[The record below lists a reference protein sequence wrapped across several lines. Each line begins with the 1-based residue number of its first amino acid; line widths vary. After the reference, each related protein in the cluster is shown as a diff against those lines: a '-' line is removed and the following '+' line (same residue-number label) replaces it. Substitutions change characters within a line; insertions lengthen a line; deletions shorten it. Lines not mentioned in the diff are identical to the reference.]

1 MRKSKS
7 GYPRGVF
14 EKEPGSGVFW
24 IRYQDA
30 DGRERKEKVGSLRN
44 AGKLVEN
51 RRTDARRGLK
61 LPETL
66 RARPATFGEIAK
78 TALEYSKAN
87 KRSYR
92 NDIYRM
98 AMLVEKFGTWKA
110 EAIKPR
116 DIENWLASQTQW
128 KVSTKNRTL
137 ALMKLAFRLAEKNET
152 IKTNP
157 ARLVQQKDENN
168 KRVRYVNQYDPLPTE
183 EEYLKPYTTEET
195 RVRAVIAK
203 RFPAHMADFDL
214 AIHTGMRSSE
224 QYGLEW
230 TSVNFERR
238 LLTIPRSK
246 HGEERHIQL
255 NAAAISTLK
264 SLLPNMER
272 SNFVFRGV
280 QNSRYWFEKRVI
292 PEAGIRDFHWHDLR
306 HTFASRLAMVGV
318 DIRTIQ
324 ELMGHKNITTTM
336 RYAHL
341 TPAHLQSAVE
351 RLDAYTNGTSI
362 APDPEAPRISL
373 KTRR

>member
-1 MRKSKS
+1 MRKNKS

-14 EKEPGSGVFW
+14 ERELGSGVFW

-128 KVSTKNRTL
+128 KV
-137 ALMKLAFRLAEKNET
+137 
-152 IKTNP
+152 
-157 ARLVQQKDENN
+157 
-168 KRVRYVNQYDPLPTE
+168 
-183 EEYLKPYTTEET
+183 
-195 RVRAVIAK
+195 
-203 RFPAHMADFDL
+203 
-214 AIHTGMRSSE
+214 
-224 QYGLEW
+224 
-230 TSVNFERR
+230 
-238 LLTIPRSK
+238 
-246 HGEERHIQL
+246 
-255 NAAAISTLK
+255 
-264 SLLPNMER
+264 
-272 SNFVFRGV
+272 
-280 QNSRYWFEKRVI
+280 
-292 PEAGIRDFHWHDLR
+292 
-306 HTFASRLAMVGV
+306 
-318 DIRTIQ
+318 
-324 ELMGHKNITTTM
+324 
-336 RYAHL
+336 
-341 TPAHLQSAVE
+341 
-351 RLDAYTNGTSI
+351 
-362 APDPEAPRISL
+362 
-373 KTRR
+373 

>member
-1 MRKSKS
+1 L
-7 GYPRGVF
+7 
-14 EKEPGSGVFW
+14 
-24 IRYQDA
+24 IRIQLSI
-30 DGRERKEKVGSLRN
+30 RCVVGSSDQILII
-44 AGKLVEN
+44 
-51 RRTDARRGLK
+51 
-61 LPETL
+61 P
-66 RARPATFGEIAK
+66 GEIAK
-78 TALEYSKAN
+78 ATLEYSEAH

-92 NDIYRM
+92 NDKYRM
-98 AMLVEKFGTWKA
+98 EKLVEKFGDWQA
-110 EAIKPR
+110 EAIKPK

-128 KVSTKNRTL
+128 TVATKNRTL

-152 IKTNP
+152 IKINP

-183 EEYLKPYTTEET
+183 EDELKPHTTEEA
-195 RVRAVIAK
+195 RMRAVIAK
-203 RFPAHMADFDL
+203 RFPAHMLDFDL

-246 HGEERHIQL
+246 HGEMRHIQL
-255 NAAAISTLK
+255 NSTALSALK
-264 SLLPNMER
+264 ALLPNMER

-280 QNSRYWFEKRVI
+280 QNSRYWFEKQVI

-306 HTFASRLAMVGV
+306 HTFASRLAMAGV

-351 RLDAYTNGTSI
+351 RLDSYTSGTSI
-362 APDPEAPRISL
+362 APKPEAARISL